1 MSQCDRKWVLPL
13 FEENQMDLDVI
24 EGIDEDGNK
33 VLLQVMDYFFYN
45 GEEYVILADA
55 DEFDCECDEAFCNC
69 EHDHAHD
76 EEEVDLYIMKVISTT
91 GDDGEELE
99 EFVPVDENLMDTLI
113 EVVQTNFAQEELD
126 EE

>member
-1 MSQCDRKWVLPL
+1 MYEDD
-13 FEENQMDLDVI
+13 QMDLDVI

-55 DEFDCECDEAFCNC
+55 EEFECEDESCDCEDDQC

-76 EEEVDLYIMKVISTT
+76 EEVDLYIMKVISTT
-91 GDDGEELE
+91 GDDGEEME
-99 EFVPVDENLMDTLI
+99 EFVPVDEDLMDTLI
-113 EVVQTNFAQEELD
+113 EVVQTNFAQDEDELED
-126 EE
+126 E